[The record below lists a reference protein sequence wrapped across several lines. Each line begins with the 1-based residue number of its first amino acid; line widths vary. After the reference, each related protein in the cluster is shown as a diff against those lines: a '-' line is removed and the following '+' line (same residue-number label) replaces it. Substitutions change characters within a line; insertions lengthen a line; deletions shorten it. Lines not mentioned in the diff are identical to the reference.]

1 MTLALLML
9 LAAALLAALSASAS
23 AVRSVSRIWLR
34 HWAEA
39 HAGDGDAVESPGER
53 RERFLAAALAGIAAV
68 ITAAGVTMGAAR
80 GARPWQLAGELLLLG
95 TVLLF
100 LGELLPRAIARRW
113 ASRLMP
119 VVLPPLRA
127 LELLLAPVLRT
138 ARWATHPLGKRAPE
152 PEGTPGEDLE
162 TLLREGEREGI
173 GEPEEI
179 EIISGLMQFQGKTL
193 RDVMTPRTEIFA
205 VAESTPPRELAQALA
220 QSGYSRVPVYRE
232 SLDEIVGVIHVLDV
246 IKLGAERMPPLRQV
260 AQAPTSKVCTEML
273 VEMLRT
279 QRHMAVVLDEFGGT
293 AGIVTLEDLLEEV
306 VGEIRDEHDEPA
318 GDAGAAPQRAIL
330 VDASTEVGQIAE
342 RLAMELPETERS
354 IGGLLTRAL
363 GRIPSAGERFR
374 FEGLDITVVEAE
386 QARVKSVLIQRAD
399 AGAPVPLALPR

>member
-1 MTLALLML
+1 MTLALLIL
-9 LAAALLAALSASAS
+9 LAIALLGALSAAAS

-39 HAGDGDAVESPGER
+39 HAASGTTVESPGER

-68 ITAAGVTMGAAR
+68 ITGVGVMLGTKR
-80 GARPWQLAGELLLLG
+80 GAIAWQLVGDLVLVAI
-95 TVLLF
+95 VLLF

-119 VVLPPLRA
+119 VVLPALRA
-127 LELLLAPVLRT
+127 LELLLAPVLRA
-138 ARWATHPLGKRAPE
+138 ARWATHPLGKRSPA
-152 PEGTPGEDLE
+152 PEGTATDEME

-205 VAESTPPRELAQALA
+205 LPESTPPGALACALA
-220 QSGYSRVPVYRE
+220 QSGYSRVPVYRD
-232 SLDEIVGVIHVLDV
+232 SLDEIVGVIHVLD
-246 IKLGAERMPPLRQV
+246 ILKHGAERMPAIRQV
-260 AQAPTSKVCTEML
+260 AEAPASKVCTEML
-273 VEMLRT
+273 IEMLRT
-279 QRHMAVVLDEFGGT
+279 QRHLAVVLDEFGGT

-318 GDAGAAPQRAIL
+318 GDASATPQRALL
-330 VDASTEVGQIAE
+330 VDASTEIGQVAE
-342 RLAMELPETERS
+342 RLEMELPETERS

-363 GRIPSAGERFR
+363 GRIPSVGERFR
-374 FEGLDITVVEAE
+374 FEGLDIIVVEAE
-386 QARVKSVLIQRAD
+386 QARVKRVLIQRAD
-399 AGAPVPLALPR
+399 AGAPVPLSLPR